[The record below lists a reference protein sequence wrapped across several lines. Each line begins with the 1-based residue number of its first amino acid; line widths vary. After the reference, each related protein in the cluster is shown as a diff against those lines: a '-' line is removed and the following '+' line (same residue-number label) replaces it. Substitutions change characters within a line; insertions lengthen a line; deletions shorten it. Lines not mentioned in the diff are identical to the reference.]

1 MTKHMSKS
9 LWLIPNMKT
18 KQYYR
23 GLYSRVAYAY
33 KLKMTNSSRL
43 KYYNKA
49 VVYGK

>member
-23 GLYSRVAYAY
+23 GLYSRVAHVY
-33 KLKMTNSSRL
+33 KLKMTDSSRL